1 MEEIFVNES
10 NFEEEVLK
18 SDMPVLVDFFAVWCG
33 PCKMLAPELENFAL
47 SRDDIKV
54 CKIDVDEARNI
65 AIKYGVEVIPTLF
78 LFRGGN
84 AVARRTGYMKQNEIE
99 SFVNE
104 N

>member
-1 MEEIFVNES
+1 MEEIFVNEN

-18 SDMPVLVDFFAVWCG
+18 SEKPVLVDFFAVWCG
-33 PCKMLAPELENFAL
+33 PCKMLAPELESFAL

-54 CKIDVDEARNI
+54 CKIDVDEARSI
-65 AIKYGVEVIPTLF
+65 AIKYDIEVIPTLF
-78 LFRGGN
+78 LFRNGN
-84 AVARRTGYMKQNEIE
+84 VVARRTGYMKQDEIE